1 MSSDGSLSVAT
12 FSNDNSSHQRSGLVS
27 RPTTAHKPIGHPHHL
42 SGVHDSAFESNEARW
57 RRLSPWAGWWSP
69 YNARTADVP
78 PHPKAKA
85 NGGGPMPCQCNP
97 VPAHAT
103 RTLEP
108 ARSTVPA
115 KHRGLYSR
123 AAKALGNR
131 ADAPVVRNLRRG
143 TIADALAALR
153 DAGVTALVEDLLK
166 DRYAQS
172 AEASNASL
180 LTTWA
185 PSYAEA
191 FRRNV
196 DDATCS
202 EPMLP
207 LTVSP
212 SL

>member
-1 MSSDGSLSVAT
+1 M
-12 FSNDNSSHQRSGLVS
+12 
-27 RPTTAHKPIGHPHHL
+27 
-42 SGVHDSAFESNEARW
+42 
-57 RRLSPWAGWWSP
+57 PWP
-69 YNARTADVP
+69 
-78 PHPKAKA
+78 
-85 NGGGPMPCQCNP
+85 CNP
-97 VPAHAT
+97 VPPRT
-103 RTLEP
+103 IRTLEP

-131 ADAPVVRNLRRG
+131 ADAPVARNLRRG

-180 LTTWA
+180 LTIWA
-185 PSYAEA
+185 QAHAEA
-191 FRRNV
+191 LRRNV
-196 DDATCS
+196 GDATCS

-212 SL
+212 SV